1 MITTGEMK
9 LITTGKSKMMQ
20 MSEMTTIALE
30 VEGNMNKL
38 NTQLMTCNRLQ
49 EDLLG

>member
-20 MSEMTTIALE
+20 MSEVTTIALE

-38 NTQLMTCNRLQ
+38 NTQLITRNRLQ